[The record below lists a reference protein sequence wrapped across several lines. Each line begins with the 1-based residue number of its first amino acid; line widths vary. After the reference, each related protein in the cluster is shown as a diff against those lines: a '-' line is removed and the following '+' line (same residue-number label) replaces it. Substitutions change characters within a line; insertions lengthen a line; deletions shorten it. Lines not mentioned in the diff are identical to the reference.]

1 MLPSDFPTDKL
12 ARQRYMKR
20 EHDIRESQMLSEGT
34 KRVVVD
40 LSKNAAIKAFV
51 KRFDPT
57 YRKKKVGFNVGATS
71 VELHTG
77 FWSGGSR
84 TEWHGV
90 LDNGDRYPLSYP
102 TAPPQFGGGGKPPK
116 AKIGR
121 GTFVAQG
128 GIFQGKKSTYTF
140 HVTVEW
146 AKEMGVT

>member
-1 MLPSDFPTDKL
+1 MLPSDFPPDRL
-12 ARQRYMKR
+12 ARQRYMLR
-20 EHDIRESQMLSEGT
+20 EQDMRESQILCEG
-34 KRVVVD
+34 KRVVVE
-40 LSKNAAIKAFV
+40 LSKNPKIKAFV

-57 YRKKKVGFNVGATS
+57 YRKKKVGFNVGAST
-71 VELHTG
+71 VELHSG

-102 TAPPQFGGGGKPPK
+102 TAPPQFGGGKTPS

-128 GIFQGKKSTYTF
+128 GTSSGKKATYTF
-140 HVTVEW
+140 HVHADW

>member
-1 MLPSDFPTDKL
+1 MLPSDFPPDRL
-12 ARQRYMKR
+12 ARQRYMDR
-20 EHDIRESQMLSEGT
+20 QQDIRESLLCEG

-40 LSKNAAIKAFV
+40 LSKNPQIKAFV

-84 TEWHGV
+84 TEWFGV
-90 LDNGDRYPLSYP
+90 LENGDRYPLSYP
-102 TAPPQFGGGGKPPK
+102 TAPPRFGGGKTPK

-140 HVTVEW
+140 HVHADW